1 MPVFINNVDD
11 YLGPSQACVNP
22 LFTAPPPKPK
32 KGFPKTSNAHLVS
45 KDDKVDVPNN
55 TIQSTSTTAQKI
67 VQNRRIRQRR
77 KPRIIKCEDD
87 DDNNT
92 SATISIQPVI
102 RLDNNNE
109 STAPTNVI
117 DTTTTQQKQ
126 QTQTTQTIKKKATV
140 SLSDCLSCSGCV
152 TSAEAVLLD
161 HHSIDKLREIVNDD
175 TQHPNAQQQLIEK
188 KNEGRR
194 RKIAFTISSASLAD
208 LYRHLYLENDMS
220 SEITSND
227 MTDESL
233 PTTSS
238 ATKNLPTRQEFLSN
252 ISSFLQSEFNA
263 TIVVDGTLTQQIS
276 LMESA
281 SEFCYRYKKTKQSKN
296 EDCKMDVDEEV
307 TSKKKQGI
315 DNSMPSVAL
324 SSTKTRYINKQQSN
338 DDSAM
343 KDDDTLMEITTLS
356 HLPGRIIDED
366 QSEVPSS
373 TSTVS
378 PLIQSTSLPMLASSC
393 PGFVCLVEKTAPT
406 VVPLLSSAKSPMTV
420 AGILLKTSSNT
431 GASESD
437 DVYHVSIMPC
447 HDKKLEAGR
456 GDFVWERQTLLQV
469 SSMKSKPTS
478 DGVKETEDTVNEVD
492 LVLTTGELLEIV
504 SDAVVKQH
512 TVEGYAPS
520 TSDIRTFLATKKETR
535 ALAPSNNTTS
545 PLIEKMN
552 HLELDTGVHGSG
564 SYADYIFRHAAQEL
578 FGHKI
583 PSDQPLPWKSSSS
596 TYTATSTAG
605 SKTTGVIRRRRR
617 RQETTDLREIAL
629 YEHSDGSYS
638 CTDRSSESDCAIS
651 SKPVLRFA
659 TAYGFKNV
667 QLILQSLSK
676 TVESTSSSTRYDYV
690 EVMACPSGCSNG
702 GGQIGAN
709 GNRETPKETKERV
722 RRTVSTV
729 PILHPNASNCGK
741 SLSETLCDCNDQ
753 QQGLFN
759 DSILKSKCFDKNSR
773 QLFHTRFHVVP
784 KLELSTGA
792 TAGVAVNDTQW

>member
-22 LFTAPPPKPK
+22 LFAAPPPKK
-32 KGFPKTSNAHLVS
+32 KDTNQTNAHLVR
-45 KDDKVDVPNN
+45 KDDKATVPIN
-55 TIQSTSTTAQKI
+55 TTHSTSTATQKV

-87 DDNNT
+87 DNKT
-92 SATISIQPVI
+92 AATISKQPAI
-102 RLDNNNE
+102 RLDNDNE

-117 DTTTTQQKQ
+117 DTTTTKHIQ

-161 HHSIDKLREIVNDD
+161 HHSIDKLREIVVANNDS
-175 TQHPNAQQQLIEK
+175 QLK
-188 KNEGRR
+188 KKERR

-220 SEITSND
+220 SAESSND

-233 PTTSS
+233 PATLSS
-238 ATKNLPTRQEFLSN
+238 ATKELPTRQEFLSN
-252 ISSFLQSEFNA
+252 ITSFLQSEFNA
-263 TIVVDGTLTQQIS
+263 TIVVDGILAQHIS
-276 LMESA
+276 LIESA
-281 SEFCYRYKKTKQSKN
+281 SEFCYRFKKTKQSSK
-296 EDCKMDVDEEV
+296 EGDSKIELDEEV
-307 TSKKKQGI
+307 TSKKKHAI
-315 DNSMPSVAL
+315 DDSMPSVAL
-324 SSTKTRYINKQQSN
+324 SSTKTRYINKQLSN
-338 DDSAM
+338 DDSIM
-343 KDDDTLMEITTLS
+343 KDDDDDDTLMEITTLS
-356 HLPGRIIDED
+356 HLPGRIIEED
-366 QSEVPSS
+366 QSEVVSS
-373 TSTVS
+373 SSNTAAAL
-378 PLIQSTSLPMLASSC
+378 PPIQSTSLPMLASSC
-393 PGFVCLVEKTAPT
+393 PGFVCLVEKTAPN

-420 AGILLKTSSNT
+420 AGILLKSNT
-431 GASESD
+431 DDASD
-437 DVYHVSIMPC
+437 GDVYHVSIMPC

-469 SSMKSKPTS
+469 SSMKSKSTPD
-478 DGVKETEDTVNEVD
+478 DGKETEDTVNEVD

-504 SDAVVKQH
+504 NDVVAKQH
-512 TVEGYAPS
+512 TVEGYTPS
-520 TSDIRTFLATKKETR
+520 TSDIRTFLSTNNETR
-535 ALAPSNNTTS
+535 ALATAVASSNNTIT
-545 PLIEKMN
+545 LNEMN
-552 HLELDTGVHGSG
+552 NLELDTGVHGSG
-564 SYADYIFRHAAQEL
+564 SYADYIFRHSAQEL
-578 FGHKI
+578 FSHTI
-583 PSDQPLPWKSSSS
+583 PSDKPLPWKSSSS
-596 TYTATSTAG
+596 TYTATSTAV
-605 SKTTGVIRRRRR
+605 KTTGVIRRRRR
-617 RQETTDLREIAL
+617 RQETTDLREVTL
-629 YEHSDGSYS
+629 YEHGDGSYS
-638 CTDRSSESDCAIS
+638 CDDKSIDDESGCIIS

-676 TVESTSSSTRYDYV
+676 TTESISSSTRYDYV

-702 GGQIGAN
+702 GGQIGTN

-722 RRTVSTV
+722 RKTVSAV
-729 PILHPNASNCGK
+729 PIIHPNTSNCGK
-741 SLSETLCDCNDQ
+741 SLAESLCCNCNDQ

-759 DSILKSKCFDKNSR
+759 DSILKSKCFDKKSR